1 MGGAFTG
8 AATAGANNII
18 NAGWIS
24 KVLDK
29 FGVLDLAK
37 RNVAGN
43 ALEGMFT
50 GIVAGSANGIGNQFV
65 SHGFRDWN
73 WKEIAL
79 SALSGIAIGSTFG
92 AINGAI
98 TEEIFEKQ
106 MDKGSGP
113 ILNSDVAE
121 ALGERTS
128 DVAANLEASGFN
140 IWPFGHNYA
149 NSINLPGV
157 ICIGIKTGR
166 CTITIDPFAP
176 MVPKQPTYFAPK
188 P

>member
-1 MGGAFTG
+1 MIPETSRTSLLRLLPVAL
-8 AATAGANNII
+8 AL
-18 NAGWIS
+18 
-24 KVLDK
+24 VL
-29 FGVLDLAK
+29 
-37 RNVAGN
+37 
-43 ALEGMFT
+43 
-50 GIVAGSANGIGNQFV
+50 IPS
-65 SHGFRDWN
+65 
-73 WKEIAL
+73 AL
-79 SALSGIAIGSTFG
+79 SAQAVNYTYDAAGNRITRS

-106 MDKGSGP
+106 MDKGRGP